1 MVPTYFRRELRDRVL
16 QRPLRLRTIFVACG
30 VCRFPRVRHTPSPGL
45 AIGSPDDRL
54 QRGVQYA
61 AASQFDHER
70 LLNTGSP
77 AFAGDDG
84 RTRHCMTATLSK
96 ADLRA
101 AALAKR
107 DALSDEQRAAAAQG
121 LAKRG
126 LPVAI
131 TPGMVV
137 SAYSPIR
144 NEIDPVPLMRKLAEQ
159 GAKLALPAVL
169 ARGKSLAFRAWSP
182 DDRLML
188 GPLGIPEPS
197 PAAAEMI
204 PDVMLIPLAAFDR
217 QGHRIGYGAGHYDYT
232 LAHLRKVK
240 AIAAVGIAFAVQEIK
255 AVPALPHDVAL
266 DYVLT
271 EKKMFDFRS

>member
-1 MVPTYFRRELRDRVL
+1 MS
-16 QRPLRLRTIFVACG
+16 I
-30 VCRFPRVRHTPSPGL
+30 
-45 AIGSPDDRL
+45 
-54 QRGVQYA
+54 
-61 AASQFDHER
+61 
-70 LLNTGSP
+70 
-77 AFAGDDG
+77 
-84 RTRHCMTATLSK
+84 TLSK

-107 DALSDEQRAAAAQG
+107 DALSDDERAAAAQG

-131 TPGMVV
+131 TPGIVV

-144 NEIDPVPLMRKLAEQ
+144 NEIDPAPLMRKLAGQ
-159 GAKLALPAVL
+159 GAKLALPAVM

-188 GPLGIPEPS
+188 GPLGILEPS
-197 PAAAEMI
+197 PAAAELV
-204 PDVMLIPLAAFDR
+204 PDIMLVPLAAFDR
-217 QGHRIGYGAGHYDYT
+217 FGHRIGYGAGHYDYT

-240 AIAAVGIAFAVQEIK
+240 AIAAIGVAFSVQQIK
-255 AVPALPHDVAL
+255 LVPALPHDVAL

-271 EKKMFDFRS
+271 ETKTFDFRS

>member
-1 MVPTYFRRELRDRVL
+1 
-16 QRPLRLRTIFVACG
+16 
-30 VCRFPRVRHTPSPGL
+30 
-45 AIGSPDDRL
+45 
-54 QRGVQYA
+54 
-61 AASQFDHER
+61 
-70 LLNTGSP
+70 
-77 AFAGDDG
+77 
-84 RTRHCMTATLSK
+84 MTATLSK

-197 PAAAEMI
+197 PAAAEI
-204 PDVMLIPLAAFDR
+204 VPDIMLVPLAAFDR

-240 AIAAVGIAFAVQEIK
+240 AITAVGVAFAVQEIK